1 MAIWSEN
8 YFLVLV
14 PAIIYVHCMIIIVLF
29 ISLQIY
35 VPTNPPGAETLP
47 PGIIVPQT
55 DLYLRRL
62 WGVPSEV

>member
-1 MAIWSEN
+1 M
-8 YFLVLV
+8 VQK
-14 PAIIYVHCMIIIVLF
+14 LF
-29 ISLQIY
+29 PSACASHNLCSLYDYNCFVSLQIY